1 MLRRC
6 AKGKG
11 GGEIAKKKKRRKTKT
26 VFGDE
31 EERDFIKFRSTR

>member
-11 GGEIAKKKKRRKTKT
+11 GGEIKRKGEEKKKT

-31 EERDFIKFRSTR
+31 EEREFIKFRSTQ